1 MFKFKQ
7 HTGFSIYQRKIQG
20 TFEQRETYNV
30 DNFNESFFKM
40 ILISGQLTTAL
51 RSLTRNLRIQRNS
64 TINHDYCNFF

>member
-7 HTGFSIYQRKIQG
+7 HTGFSVYQRKIQG